1 MNNTN
6 PSIQAPNANALQVPP
21 PASKGLLKVA
31 IDTHADFDVWAA
43 QFDGTA
49 PKPPQK
55 LPRHGLVRWLLDR
68 RAEGWDVVTC
78 YEAGPFGYGLHRLL
92 AQSGI
97 RNLVIRPRNWDD
109 EDKRVRTDRSDT
121 KSMLVALDRYMAG
134 QKDAFTLIRVPT
146 EEEERRRAPVRLL
159 DSLQRNLRSVAQSGR
174 GQALYFGIRLRGAW
188 HAARQ
193 WEKLSPTLPE
203 AVRLLL
209 EPLRRLI
216 AVIAEEIDKL
226 RAQVRGRRDSGP
238 QLPVG
243 LGRDS
248 AERMESEVMDWSRF
262 RNRRGIGSFAGL
274 TPGEA
279 SSGKRRDRGA
289 ITKRGS
295 AALRWM
301 AVQAAWRM
309 LRYQP
314 DYRGSRRF
322 RERLS
327 GTGKSASRKR
337 QLLVALAREFLVD
350 WWRIRTGQTT
360 PEKLG
365 LRMAQAD

>member
-1 MNNTN
+1 MTNTDT
-6 PSIQAPNANALQVPP
+6 PIQASTPTVLQAPPVP
-21 PASKGLLKVA
+21 SKGLLKVA

-55 LPRHGLVRWLLDR
+55 LPRHALVRWLLDR
-68 RAEGWDVVTC
+68 RCEGWDVVTC

-92 AQSGI
+92 TNSGI
-97 RNLVIRPRNWDD
+97 RNMVIRPRNWDD
-109 EDKRVRTDRSDT
+109 ESKRVRTDRSDT

-134 QKDAFTLIRVPT
+134 QKDAFTIIRVPT
-146 EEEERRRAPVRLL
+146 EEEERRRAPTRLL
-159 DSLQRNLRSVAQSGR
+159 DSLQRNLRGTAQSGR

-188 HAARQ
+188 HAPRQ

-209 EPLRRLI
+209 EPLRRVI
-216 AVIAEEIDKL
+216 TSIAEEIEKL
-226 RAQVRGRRDSGP
+226 RAQIRDRRNSGQ

-248 AERMESEVMDWSRF
+248 AERMESEVMDWGRF

-279 SSGKRRDRGA
+279 SSGNRRDRGA

-309 LRYQP
+309 VRYQP

-322 RERLS
+322 RERLLAA
-327 GTGKSASRKR
+327 GKSGSRKR
-337 QLLVALAREFLVD
+337 QLIVALAREFLVD